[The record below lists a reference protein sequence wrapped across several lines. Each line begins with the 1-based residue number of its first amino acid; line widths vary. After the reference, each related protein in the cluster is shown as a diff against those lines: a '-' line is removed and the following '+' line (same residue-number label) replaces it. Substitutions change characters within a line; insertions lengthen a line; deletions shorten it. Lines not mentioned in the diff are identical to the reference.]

1 MNFND
6 HVPDLLTDQAGQ
18 LEEYDQR
25 TFKANARIFNKNA
38 WTDKVPRDRANVTL
52 PALVKEF
59 NAAFGNKEA
68 RKRIKKEY
76 EAAQSTY
83 INEILDAE
91 DLRAYPDPMTCRATK
106 LPCIPNN
113 FFRFFQLFQK
123 YDLDQK
129 HREKML
135 DREREQVRREM
146 EEMRKALWVYRKH
159 RATNESY
166 EDLQKRADDQFRF
179 YIVSDDEDS
188 SEDDDSSE
196 DEDGKPRATKKRK
209 TPDGSG
215 GGGGSSSS
223 SSQPNQPE
231 VIVVEQAKQ
240 TKKKKK
246 LKIKNSTS
254 EEVCA
259 CKNKCGKPAPPALVP
274 CYNECGRGVKH
285 MCGTD
290 YCHEK
295 NVSEQLEPVIS
306 RTCRH
311 CYKEVLGN
319 ILVGKYVGWEV
330 EPKKEYIKAKVIKK
344 TKKGYEI
351 EFEDEEFANRDLSK
365 SAILQ
370 LMEFYDK
377 YLRM

>member
-1 MNFND
+1 MNFD
-6 HVPDLLTDQAGQ
+6 DVPELLTDQAGQ

-25 TFKANARIFNKNA
+25 TFKADARIYHQDA
-38 WTDKVPRDRANVTL
+38 WTNKVPRDRAIVTL

-59 NAAFGNKEA
+59 NAAFGNNEG
-68 RKRIKKEY
+68 RKRIRQEY
-76 EAAQSTY
+76 EAAQSKY

-91 DLRAYPDPMTCRATK
+91 DLRAYPDPRTCRATK

-123 YDLDQK
+123 FDLDQK
-129 HREKML
+129 HREKCL

-146 EEMRKALWVYRKH
+146 AEMRKALWVYRKH

-196 DEDGKPRATKKRK
+196 DEEPPTLKKRK
-209 TPDGSG
+209 VTTTTIDGS

-223 SSQPNQPE
+223 SSNVIDLVKQKNQ
-231 VIVVEQAKQ
+231 
-240 TKKKKK
+240 KKKKK
-246 LKIKNSTS
+246 KIKKKSTPE

-259 CKNKCGKPAPPALVP
+259 CKNNCGKPAPPALVP
-274 CYNECGRGVKH
+274 CYNKCGRGVKH
-285 MCGTD
+285 MCGAD

-295 NVSEQLEPVIS
+295 NVSEQLEKVLS
-306 RTCRH
+306 RTCRY
-311 CYKEVLGN
+311 CYKDVLGD

-330 EPKKEYIKAKVIKK
+330 EPKKEYIKATVIKR

-351 EFEDEEFANRDLSK
+351 EFEDEEFANQNLSK